1 MEPLQMTT
9 YNTGNPIGSTDPRD
23 LYDNAENFD
32 SAMHTPET
40 TWTDRLGNTRPSW
53 AGATG

>member
-1 MEPLQMTT
+1 MTT

-32 SAMHTPET
+32 SAMHTPGT
-40 TWTDRLGNTRPSW
+40 TWTDRLGNAIVTLNASW
-53 AGATG
+53 PE

>member
-1 MEPLQMTT
+1 MTT

-32 SAMHTPET
+32 SAMHTPEM
-40 TWTDRLGNTRPSW
+40 TWTDRLGNARQS
-53 AGATG
+53 